1 MNLPLLVEIP
11 AALLPLVA
19 RNRESLRAA
28 VGAIQSESEGA
39 AAGLIAG
46 RTRSHN
52 SQTDHPTPPFATPQ
66 SPVGAGSTR
75 DEALPVPTQPDWS
88 PDRWLQWD
96 RVTAASDFVL
106 QQATQN
112 PVLLLDLAASG
123 DLDRAFAPGEL
134 CAQIAAAVSQAATED
149 ELARA
154 LRRQRARHQIRIIWR
169 DLTRQADLIQT
180 CRDLSDMADACI
192 DQAYQWLYLRHCQ
205 QFGTPMGRR
214 SGQPQHMVV
223 LGMGKLGAV
232 ELNLSSDID
241 LIFAY
246 PEGGETEGAKR
257 PLDNQEFFIRLGQR
271 LIKALDPIT
280 VDGFVFRVDMRLRP
294 YGSSGALVLSFNA
307 LEQYYQDQGRDWER
321 YAMIKARVVAG
332 DQQAGAQLLD
342 MLRPFVYRRYLDFSA
357 IEALRTMKQ
366 LIQQEVRRKGMAD
379 NIKLGSGGIREVEFI
394 AQAFQLI
401 HGGRDLSLQQRPL
414 LKVLATL
421 EGQGYL
427 PAAVIAELRDGYEFL
442 RYTEHA
448 IQAIAD
454 RQTQMLPDGDQ
465 DRARIAFMMG
475 FTDWASFHQRLMQ
488 WRERTAWHFGEL
500 IADPDEEAD
509 VPKEEIVGGEW
520 LPLWEDS
527 QDQDVACRQLYTAG
541 FNDPAKALKRLED
554 LRASPQLRAMQRL
567 GRERLDAFIPRLLA
581 QAVEHVDPDL
591 VLERVL
597 PLVEAVARRS
607 AYLVLLTE
615 NPDALRRLLTLCAA
629 SPWIAEQIARFP
641 LLLDELLN
649 EARLFNPPL
658 APELAAELR
667 ERLTRIPE
675 DDLEQQME
683 ALRHFKLAHN
693 LRVAASEIVGAL
705 PLMKV
710 SDYLTWLAEAILE
723 QVLALAWRQ
732 TVARH
737 GVPKRP
743 DGSDCDPG
751 FVIVGY
757 GKVGGIELGHGSD
770 LDLVFIHD
778 GDPNAETDG
787 AKPIDSAQFFT
798 RLGQR
803 IIHLLTAQTNSGQ
816 LYDVDMRLRPSGA
829 AGLLVSSVAA
839 FARYQEN
846 EAWTWEHQALVRA
859 RVLVGC
865 RQTGAAFE
873 QVRAQVLGRTRDL
886 DKLRAEVSEMRA
898 KMRDNLGTRLTTAGL
913 GANAFDA
920 GVPFDV
926 KQDAGGIVDIEFMVQ
941 YAALAWSDKHPALLQ
956 YTDNIRILEGLEQA
970 GLLPAAD
977 AGLLREAYKAY
988 RSAAH
993 RQALQKQAGVIA
1005 GDQFSAERRE
1015 VMRIWQSLGL
1025 STPPVGAA

>member
-1 MNLPLLVEIP
+1 MTLPVLAELP
-11 AALLPLVA
+11 AILLPLVS
-19 RNRESLRAA
+19 RTEQSFRTSVAA
-28 VGAIQSESEGA
+28 LEDDH
-39 AAGLIAG
+39 GL
-46 RTRSHN
+46 S
-52 SQTDHPTPPFATPQ
+52 DWTP
-66 SPVGAGSTR
+66 
-75 DEALPVPTQPDWS
+75 E
-88 PDRWLQWD
+88 RWAQLA
-96 RVTAASDFVL
+96 RVTAASEFVIEQSIRDPL
-106 QQATQN
+106 M
-112 PVLLLDLAASG
+112 LLSLVASG
-123 DLDRAFAPGEL
+123 ELDRAFAPGEL
-134 CAQIAAAVSQAATED
+134 CAQIAAAVSTAQSED
-149 ELARA
+149 ELGRA
-154 LRRQRARHQIRIIWR
+154 LRRQRARHQVRIIWR
-169 DLTRQADLIQT
+169 DLTRQADLVQT
-180 CRDLSDMADACI
+180 CRDLSDMADATI
-192 DQAYQWLYLRHCQ
+192 DQAYQWLYSRHCE
-205 QFGTPMGRR
+205 QFGTPTGRR
-214 SGQPQHMVV
+214 SGEPQQMVI

-246 PEGGETEGAKR
+246 PEGGETVGVKR
-257 PLDNQEFFIRLGQR
+257 SLDNQEFFIRLGQR
-271 LIKALDPIT
+271 LIKALDPMT

-332 DQQAGAQLLD
+332 DQVAGAQLLD

-414 LKVLATL
+414 LKVLSTL

-427 PAAVIAELRDGYEFL
+427 PPAVVSELREGYEFL

-454 RQTQMLPDGDQ
+454 RQTQMLPDSAQDQ
-465 DRARIAFMMG
+465 ARIAFMLG
-475 FTDWASFHQRLMQ
+475 FADWSAFHEQLMY
-488 WRERTAWHFGEL
+488 WRGRVAWHFAQV
-500 IADPDEEAD
+500 IADPDEEEGSENE
-509 VPKEEIVGGEW
+509 VVVGGEW
-520 LPLWEDS
+520 LPLWEEE
-527 QDQDVACRQLYTAG
+527 QDEEAACRQLQEGGFADAG
-541 FNDPAKALKRLED
+541 KALKALAG
-554 LRASPQLRAMQRL
+554 LRGSPQLRAMQRL

-581 QAVEHVDPDL
+581 QAVEHDNPDL

-615 NPDALRRLLTLCAA
+615 NPGALRRLLTLCAA
-629 SPWIAEQIARFP
+629 SPWIAEQITRFP

-649 EARLFNPPL
+649 EGRLFKPPL

-683 ALRHFKLAHN
+683 ALRHFKLAHR
-693 LRVAASEIVGAL
+693 LRVAASEIAGSL

-732 TVARH
+732 TVTKYGTPLRT
-737 GVPKRP
+737 
-743 DGSDCDPG
+743 DGTLCDPG
-751 FVIVGY
+751 FIIVGY

-778 GDPNAETDG
+778 GDPQAETDG
-787 AKPIDSAQFFT
+787 PKSIDGAQFFT

-816 LYDVDMRLRPSGA
+816 LYEVDMRLRPSGA
-829 AGLLVSSVAA
+829 SGLLVSSLGA

-859 RVLVGC
+859 RVLVGS
-865 RQTGAAFE
+865 QDVGQAFE
-873 QVRAQVLGRTRDL
+873 KVRAQVLGKSRDL
-886 DKLRAEVSEMRA
+886 AKLQQEVSEMRA
-898 KMRDNLGTRLTTAGL
+898 KMRDNLGTRSTAAGTA
-913 GANAFDA
+913 ANAFEA
-920 GVPFDV
+920 TVPFDL

-941 YAALAWSDKHPALLQ
+941 YAALAWSQSHPPLLRW
-956 YTDNIRILEGLEQA
+956 TDNIRILEELEHEGLM
-970 GLLPAAD
+970 PAED
-977 AGLLREAYKAY
+977 ASLLREAYKAY

-993 RQALQKQAGVIA
+993 RQALQKDAGVIA
-1005 GDQFSAERRE
+1005 GDQFAEERRQ
-1015 VMRIWQSLGL
+1015 VLRIWKELGL
-1025 STPPVGAA
+1025 S

>member
-1 MNLPLLVEIP
+1 MTLPVLAELP
-11 AALLPLVA
+11 AILLPLVSRSEQSFRTA
-19 RNRESLRAA
+19 VASL
-28 VGAIQSESEGA
+28 ED
-39 AAGLIAG
+39 
-46 RTRSHN
+46 
-52 SQTDHPTPPFATPQ
+52 DHGFSTWTPERWAQFA
-66 SPVGAGSTR
+66 
-75 DEALPVPTQPDWS
+75 
-88 PDRWLQWD
+88 
-96 RVTAASDFVL
+96 RVTAASEFVIEQSVRDPL
-106 QQATQN
+106 M
-112 PVLLLDLAASG
+112 LLSLVQSG
-123 DLDRAFAPGEL
+123 ELERSYAPGEL
-134 CAQIAAAVSQAATED
+134 CAQIATAVNAAQTED
-149 ELARA
+149 ELGRV
-154 LRRQRARHQIRIIWR
+154 LRRQRARHQVRIIWR
-169 DLTRQADLIQT
+169 DLTRQASLVQT
-180 CRDLSDMADACI
+180 CRDLSDMADASI
-192 DQAYQWLYLRHCQ
+192 DQAYQWLYSRHCQ
-205 QFGTPMGRR
+205 QFGTPTGRR
-214 SGQPQHMVV
+214 SGEPQQMVI

-246 PEGGETEGAKR
+246 PEGGETVGVKR
-257 PLDNQEFFIRLGQR
+257 ALDNQEFFIRLGQR
-271 LIKALDPIT
+271 LIKALDPMT

-332 DQQAGAQLLD
+332 DQVAGEQLLD

-414 LKVLATL
+414 LKVLSTL

-427 PAAVIAELRDGYEFL
+427 PPAVISELREGYEFL

-454 RQTQMLPDGDQ
+454 RQTQMLPDGAQDQ
-465 DRARIAFMMG
+465 ARIAFMLG
-475 FTDWASFHQRLMQ
+475 FADWASFHEKLMF
-488 WRERTAWHFGEL
+488 WRGRVAWHFAQV
-500 IADPDEEAD
+500 IADPDEEEGAESE
-509 VPKEEIVGGEW
+509 VVVGGEW
-520 LPLWEDS
+520 LPLWEEA
-527 QDQDVACRQLYTAG
+527 QDEEAACRQLQEGG
-541 FNDPAKALKRLED
+541 FGDASKALKALAS
-554 LRASPQLRAMQRL
+554 LRGSPQLRAMQRL

-581 QAVEHVDPDL
+581 QAVEHDNPDL

-615 NPDALRRLLTLCAA
+615 NPGALRRLLTLCAA
-629 SPWIAEQIARFP
+629 SPWIAEQITRFP

-649 EARLFNPPL
+649 EGRLFKPPL

-683 ALRHFKLAHN
+683 ALRHFKLAHR
-693 LRVAASEIVGAL
+693 LRVAASEIAGSL

-732 TVARH
+732 TIAKYGTPLRT
-737 GVPKRP
+737 
-743 DGSDCDPG
+743 DGTLCDPG
-751 FVIVGY
+751 FIIVGY
-757 GKVGGIELGHGSD
+757 GKVGGLELGHGSD

-778 GDPNAETDG
+778 GDPQAETDG
-787 AKPIDSAQFFT
+787 PKPIDGAQFFT

-816 LYDVDMRLRPSGA
+816 LYEVDMRLRPSGA
-829 AGLLVSSVAA
+829 SGLLVSSLGA

-859 RVLVGC
+859 RVLVGS
-865 RQTGAAFE
+865 QDVGQAFE
-873 QVRAQVLGRTRDL
+873 KVRAQVLGKARDL
-886 DKLRAEVSEMRA
+886 AKLQQEVSEMRA
-898 KMRDNLGTRLTTAGL
+898 KMRDNLGSKSTAAGTA
-913 GANAFDA
+913 ANAFEA
-920 GVPFDV
+920 TAPFDL

-941 YAALAWSDKHPALLQ
+941 YAALAWSQSHPPLLRW
-956 YTDNIRILEGLEQA
+956 TDNIRILEELEHEGLM
-970 GLLPAAD
+970 PAEEAS
-977 AGLLREAYKAY
+977 LLREAYKAY

-993 RQALQKQAGVIA
+993 RLALQKDAGVIP
-1005 GDQFSAERRE
+1005 GDQFADERRQ
-1015 VMRIWQSLGL
+1015 VVRIWRELGL
-1025 STPPVGAA
+1025 S

>member
-1 MNLPLLVEIP
+1 MSLPALADLP
-11 AALLPLVA
+11 AILLPFVTRA
-19 RNRESLRAA
+19 EQSLRTA
-28 VGAIQSESEGA
+28 VGALDDDH
-39 AAGLIAG
+39 GLS
-46 RTRSHN
+46 TW
-52 SQTDHPTPPFATPQ
+52 TPERCAQFA
-66 SPVGAGSTR
+66 
-75 DEALPVPTQPDWS
+75 
-88 PDRWLQWD
+88 
-96 RVTAASDFVL
+96 RVTAASDFVTEQSVRDPL
-106 QQATQN
+106 M
-112 PVLLLDLAASG
+112 LLELVQSG
-123 DLDRAFAPGEL
+123 ELDRGFAPGEL
-134 CAQIAAAVSQAATED
+134 CAQIAAAVNAAETD
-149 ELARA
+149 EQLGRA
-154 LRRQRARHQIRIIWR
+154 LRRQRARHQVRIVWR
-169 DLTRQADLIQT
+169 DLTRQADLVQT
-180 CRDLSDMADACI
+180 CRDLSDMADASI
-192 DQAYQWLYLRHCQ
+192 DQAYQWLYARHCQ
-205 QFGTPMGRR
+205 QFGVPTGRR
-214 SGQPQHMVV
+214 SGEPQQMVI

-246 PEGGETEGAKR
+246 PEGGETVGVKR
-257 PLDNQEFFIRLGQR
+257 SLDNQEFFIRLGQR
-271 LIKALDPIT
+271 LIKALDPMT

-321 YAMIKARVVAG
+321 YAMIKSRVVAG
-332 DQQAGAQLLD
+332 DQVAGAQLQE

-414 LKVLATL
+414 LKVLSTL

-427 PAAVIAELRDGYEFL
+427 PPAVVSELREGYEFL

-454 RQTQMLPDGDQ
+454 RQTQMLPDSAQDQ
-465 DRARIAFMMG
+465 ARIAFMLG
-475 FTDWASFHQRLMQ
+475 FADWPAFHERLMY
-488 WRERTAWHFGEL
+488 WRGRVAWHFAQV
-500 IADPDEEAD
+500 IADPDEEQGAENE
-509 VPKEEIVGGEW
+509 VVVGGEW
-520 LPLWEDS
+520 LPLWEEA
-527 QDQDVACRQLYTAG
+527 QDEEAACRQLQEGG
-541 FNDPAKALKRLED
+541 FADAPKALKALAS
-554 LRASPQLRAMQRL
+554 LRGSPQLRAMQRL

-581 QAVEHVDPDL
+581 QAVEHANPDL

-615 NPDALRRLLTLCAA
+615 NPGALRRLLTLCAA
-629 SPWIAEQIARFP
+629 SPWIAEQITRFP

-649 EARLFNPPL
+649 EGRLFKPPL

-683 ALRHFKLAHN
+683 ALRHFKLAHR
-693 LRVAASEIVGAL
+693 LRVAASEIAGSL

-732 TVARH
+732 TVAKYGTPLRT
-737 GVPKRP
+737 
-743 DGSDCDPG
+743 DGSLCDPG
-751 FVIVGY
+751 FIIVGY
-757 GKVGGIELGHGSD
+757 GKVGGLELGHGSD

-778 GDPNAETDG
+778 GDPQAETDG
-787 AKPIDSAQFFT
+787 PKSIDGAQFFT

-816 LYDVDMRLRPSGA
+816 LYEVDMRLRPSGA
-829 AGLLVSSVAA
+829 SGLLVSSLGA

-859 RVLVGC
+859 RVLVGSEDVG
-865 RQTGAAFE
+865 RAFE
-873 QVRAQVLGRTRDL
+873 QVRAAILGKARDL
-886 DKLRAEVSEMRA
+886 PTLRQEVSEMRA
-898 KMRDNLGTRLTTAGL
+898 KMRDNLGSKSTAAGT

-920 GVPFDV
+920 TAPFDL

-941 YAALAWSDKHPALLQ
+941 YAALAWSQTHPPLLRW
-956 YTDNIRILEGLEQA
+956 TDNIRILEELEKA
-970 GLLPAAD
+970 GLMPVED
-977 AGLLREAYKAY
+977 ASLLREAYKAY

-993 RQALQKQAGVIA
+993 RQALQKDAGVIP
-1005 GDQFSAERRE
+1005 GDQFADERRQ
-1015 VMRIWQSLGL
+1015 VMRIWRELGL
-1025 STPPVGAA
+1025 

>member
-1 MNLPLLVEIP
+1 MSLPLLAELP
-11 AALLPLVA
+11 AVLLPLVA
-19 RNRESLRAA
+19 RAR
-28 VGAIQSESEGA
+28 QSW
-39 AAGLIAG
+39 
-46 RTRSHN
+46 RTALDSV
-52 SQTDHPTPPFATPQ
+52 TDDARQLFQAWP
-66 SPVGAGSTR
+66 
-75 DEALPVPTQPDWS
+75 EARL
-88 PDRWLQWD
+88 LAFD
-96 RVTAASDFVL
+96 RVCAASDFVADQVSRDPL
-106 QQATQN
+106 M
-112 PVLLLDLAASG
+112 LLDLAETGELERS
-123 DLDRAFAPGEL
+123 FAPGEL
-134 CAQIAAAVSQAATED
+134 LGQIADAVIQAASDD
-149 ELARA
+149 ELGRN
-154 LRRQRARHQIRIIWR
+154 LRRQRTRQQVRIIWR
-169 DLTRQADLIQT
+169 DLTRQADLVET
-180 CRDLSDMADACI
+180 CRDLSDMADGCI
-192 DQAYQWLYLRHCQ
+192 DLAYKWLYERHCQ
-205 QFGTPMGRR
+205 QFGTPTGRR
-214 SGQPQHMVV
+214 TGETQQMVI

-246 PEGGETEGAKR
+246 PEGGETQGVKR

-271 LIKALDPIT
+271 LIKALDPVT

-321 YAMIKARVVAG
+321 YAMIKARVVGG
-332 DQQAGAQLLD
+332 DKEKGSELLD

-379 NIKLGSGGIREVEFI
+379 NIKLGAGGIREVEFI

-414 LKVLATL
+414 LKVLKTL
-421 EGQGYL
+421 EDQGYL
-427 PAAVIAELRDGYEFL
+427 PAAVIDDLREGYQFL

-454 RQTQMLPDGDQ
+454 RQTQMLPNDPQDQ
-465 DRARIAFMMG
+465 ARIAFMMG
-475 FTDWASFHQRLMQ
+475 FADWASFHEQLMD
-488 WRERTAWHFGEL
+488 WRELVKWHFQQV
-500 IADPDEEAD
+500 IADPDEDEGQQENG
-509 VPKEEIVGGEW
+509 EEIVGGEW
-520 LPLWEDS
+520 LPLWEES
-527 QDQDVACRQLYTAG
+527 QNEENACLQLQEGG
-541 FNDPAKALKRLED
+541 FADAPKALKHLSD
-554 LRASPQLRAMQRL
+554 LRNSSQLRSMQRL

-581 QAVEHVDPDL
+581 QAVEHADPDL

-615 NPDALRRLLTLCAA
+615 NPGALRRLLTLCAA

-649 EARLFNPPL
+649 EGRLFSPPQAL
-658 APELAAELR
+658 ELAAELR

-683 ALRHFKLAHN
+683 ALRHFKLAHR
-693 LRVAASEIVGAL
+693 LRVAASEITGSL

-723 QVLALAWRQ
+723 QVLALAWRH

-737 GVPKRP
+737 GAPRRP
-743 DGSDCDPG
+743 DGTLCDPG

-778 GDPNAETDG
+778 GDPQAETDG
-787 AKPIDSAQFFT
+787 AKPIDGAQFFT

-803 IIHLLTAQTNSGQ
+803 IIHLITTQTNSGQ
-816 LYDVDMRLRPSGA
+816 LYEVDMRLRPSGA
-829 AGLLVSSVAA
+829 SGLLVSSLGA
-839 FARYQEN
+839 FSRYQEN

-859 RVLVGC
+859 RVLVGSTDVG
-865 RQTGAAFE
+865 RQFE
-873 QVRAQVLGRTRDL
+873 AVRASVLGRKRDL
-886 DKLRAEVSEMRA
+886 NTLRQEVSEMRA
-898 KMRDNLGTRLTTAGL
+898 KMRDNLGTRATAAGK
-913 GANAFDA
+913 GANAFEPTA
-920 GVPFDV
+920 RFDL

-941 YAALAWSDKHPALLQ
+941 YAALAWSREHPALLR
-956 YTDNIRILEGLEQA
+956 YTDNIRILEGLETA
-970 GLLPAAD
+970 GLMAAAD

-993 RQALQKQAGVIA
+993 RQALQKDPGVVA
-1005 GDQFSAERRE
+1005 GDQFATERRE
-1015 VMRIWQSLGL
+1015 VMRIWEQLGL
-1025 STPPVGAA
+1025 S

>member
-1 MNLPLLVEIP
+1 MSLPSLAAIP
-11 AALLPLVA
+11 SLLLPLVS
-19 RNRESLRAA
+19 RSEQSWRAA
-28 VGAIQSESEGA
+28 VAQL
-39 AAGLIAG
+39 AGEHGL
-46 RTRSHN
+46 
-52 SQTDHPTPPFATPQ
+52 D
-66 SPVGAGSTR
+66 
-75 DEALPVPTQPDWS
+75 DWS
-88 PDRWLQWD
+88 PERWAAFE
-96 RVTAASDFVL
+96 RVSAASDFFIEQSL
-106 QQATQN
+106 RD
-112 PVLLLDLAASG
+112 PVMLLDLVRSG
-123 DLDRAFAPGEL
+123 ELDRSFKPGEL
-134 CAQIAAAVSQAATED
+134 CGQIAEAVETAATDD
-149 ELARA
+149 ELGRV
-154 LRRQRARHQIRIIWR
+154 LRRQRTRQQIRIIWR
-169 DLTRQADLIQT
+169 DLNRQADLVET
-180 CRDLSDMADACI
+180 CRDLSDMADASI
-192 DQAYQWLYLRHCQ
+192 DQAYRWLYQRHCQ
-205 QFGTPMGRR
+205 QFGTPTGHR
-214 SGQPQHMVV
+214 SGEPQPMVI

-246 PEGGETEGAKR
+246 PEGGETVGAKR
-257 PLDNQEFFIRLGQR
+257 ALDNQEFFIRLGQR
-271 LIKALDPIT
+271 LIKALDPMT

-332 DQQAGAQLLD
+332 DQAMGAQLLSL
-342 MLRPFVYRRYLDFSA
+342 LRPFVYRRYLDFSA

-379 NIKLGSGGIREVEFI
+379 NIKLGAGGIREVEFI

-414 LKVLATL
+414 LTVLGIL

-427 PAAVIAELRDGYEFL
+427 PAQVVSELREGYEFL

-454 RQTQMLPDGDQ
+454 RQTQMLPDTEQDQ
-465 DRARIAFMMG
+465 ARIAFMMG
-475 FTDWASFHQRLMQ
+475 FDNWAAFHEQLMM
-488 WRERTAWHFGEL
+488 WRGRIDWHFRQV
-500 IADPDEEAD
+500 IADPDEEED
-509 VPKEEIVGGEW
+509 IDEGELIVGGEW
-520 LPLWEDS
+520 LPLWEEV
-527 QDQDVACRQLYTAG
+527 QDDAAACAQLQEAG
-541 FNDPAKALKRLED
+541 FVDAPNALKQLAS
-554 LRASPQLRAMQRL
+554 LRSSPQLRAMQRL

-581 QAVEHVDPDL
+581 QAVEHANPDL

-629 SPWIAEQIARFP
+629 SPWIAEQITRFP

-649 EARLFNPPL
+649 ESRLFKPPL

-683 ALRHFKLAHN
+683 ALRNFKLAHR
-693 LRVAASEIVGAL
+693 LRVAASEIAGSL

-710 SDYLTWLAEAILE
+710 SDYLTWLAEAILQ

-732 TVARH
+732 TVAKYGTPQRA
-737 GVPKRP
+737 
-743 DGSDCDPG
+743 DGSLCDPG
-751 FVIVGY
+751 FIIVGY

-778 GDPNAETDG
+778 GDPNADTDG
-787 AKPIDSAQFFT
+787 PKPIDSAQFFT

-816 LYDVDMRLRPSGA
+816 LYEVDMRLRPSGA
-829 AGLLVSSVAA
+829 SGLLVSSLGA
-839 FARYQEN
+839 FERYQQS

-865 RQTGAAFE
+865 KQVGAAFE
-873 QVRAQVLGRTRDL
+873 QVRASILCRERDL
-886 DKLRAEVSEMRA
+886 PTLRQEVSEMRA
-898 KMRDNLGTRLTTAGL
+898 KMRGNLGTRITAAGT
-913 GANAFDA
+913 AENAFQA
-920 GVPFDV
+920 TVPFDL

-941 YAALAWSDKHPALLQ
+941 YAALAWSREHPAVLR
-956 YTDNIRILEGLEQA
+956 YTHNIRILEGLEQD
-970 GLLPAAD
+970 GLIPAAD
-977 AGLLREAYKAY
+977 AALLREAYKAF
-988 RSAAH
+988 RAVAH
-993 RQALQKQAGVIA
+993 RQALQKEAGVVT
-1005 GDQFSAERRE
+1005 GDQFVVERQHVR
-1015 VMRIWQSLGL
+1015 RIWSELGL
-1025 STPPVGAA
+1025 S

>member
-1 MNLPLLVEIP
+1 MSLPSLAPIPGLLQ
-11 AALLPLVA
+11 PLA
-19 RNRESLRAA
+19 SRAEQSWRTA
-28 VGAIQSESEGA
+28 V
-39 AAGLIAG
+39 AGLEG
-46 RTRSHN
+46 E
-52 SQTDHPTPPFATPQ
+52 QGLD
-66 SPVGAGSTR
+66 
-75 DEALPVPTQPDWS
+75 DWS
-88 PDRWLQWD
+88 AQRWLAFN
-96 RVTAASDFVL
+96 RVSAASDFFIEQSL
-106 QQATQN
+106 RD
-112 PVLLLDLAASG
+112 PLMLLELAGSG
-123 DLDRAFAPGEL
+123 ELDRSFAPGEL
-134 CAQIAAAVSQAATED
+134 CAQISVAAQAAPTDD
-149 ELARA
+149 ELGRA
-154 LRRQRARHQIRIIWR
+154 LRRQRTRQQIRIIWR
-169 DLTRQADLIQT
+169 DINRQADLIET
-180 CRDLSDMADACI
+180 CRDLSDMADASI
-192 DQAYQWLYLRHCQ
+192 DQAYRWLYQRHCQ
-205 QFGTPMGRR
+205 QFGTPTGHR
-214 SGQPQHMVV
+214 SGEPQQMVI

-246 PEGGETEGAKR
+246 PEGGETVGAKR

-271 LIKALDPIT
+271 LIKALDPMT

-294 YGSSGALVLSFNA
+294 YGSSGSLVLSFNA

-332 DQQAGAQLLD
+332 DQAMGAQLLSL
-342 MLRPFVYRRYLDFSA
+342 LRPFVYRRYLDFSA

-379 NIKLGSGGIREVEFI
+379 NIKLGAGGIREVEFI

-414 LKVLATL
+414 LKVLTTL

-427 PAAVIAELRDGYEFL
+427 PGEVVNELREGYEFL

-454 RQTQMLPDGDQ
+454 RQTQMLPDTEQDQ
-465 DRARIAFMMG
+465 ARIAFIMG
-475 FTDWASFHQRLMQ
+475 FDTWAAFHEQLMV
-488 WRERTAWHFGEL
+488 WRGRIDWHFRQV
-500 IADPDEEAD
+500 IADPDEEEVID
-509 VPKEEIVGGEW
+509 EGELIVGGEW
-520 LPLWEDS
+520 LPLWEEV
-527 QDQDVACRQLYTAG
+527 QDDAAACVQLEEAG
-541 FNDPAKALKRLED
+541 FVDAPKALKQLAA
-554 LRASPQLRAMQRL
+554 LRSSPQLRAMQRL

-581 QAVEHVDPDL
+581 QAVEHANPDL

-629 SPWIAEQIARFP
+629 SPWIAEQITRFP

-649 EARLFNPPL
+649 ERRLFKPPL

-683 ALRHFKLAHN
+683 ALRNFKLAHR
-693 LRVAASEIVGAL
+693 LRVAASEIAGSL

-732 TVARH
+732 TVAKYGTPQRT
-737 GVPKRP
+737 
-743 DGSDCDPG
+743 DGSLCDPG
-751 FVIVGY
+751 FIIVGY

-787 AKPIDSAQFFT
+787 AKPIDGAQFFT

-829 AGLLVSSVAA
+829 SGLLVSSLGA
-839 FARYQEN
+839 FERYQES

-865 RQTGAAFE
+865 KQVGSAFE
-873 QVRAQVLGRTRDL
+873 KVRASVLGRERDL
-886 DKLRAEVSEMRA
+886 PVLRQEVSEMRA
-898 KMRDNLGTRLTTAGL
+898 KMRGNLGTRITAAGT
-913 GANAFDA
+913 AENAFEA
-920 GVPFDV
+920 TVPFDL

-941 YAALAWSDKHPALLQ
+941 YAALAWSREHPALLR
-956 YTDNIRILEGLEQA
+956 YTDNIRILEGLEQV
-970 GLLPAAD
+970 GLMPATD
-977 AGLLREAYKAY
+977 ANLLREAYKAF
-988 RSAAH
+988 RTVAH
-993 RQALQKQAGVIA
+993 RQALQKEAGVVT
-1005 GDQFSAERRE
+1005 GDQLVVERQHVR
-1015 VMRIWQSLGL
+1015 RIWSELGL
-1025 STPPVGAA
+1025 S

>member
-1 MNLPLLVEIP
+1 MTLPVLAELP
-11 AALLPLVA
+11 AILLPLVS
-19 RNRESLRAA
+19 RSEQSFRTSVAA
-28 VGAIQSESEGA
+28 LEDDH
-39 AAGLIAG
+39 GL
-46 RTRSHN
+46 S
-52 SQTDHPTPPFATPQ
+52 DWTP
-66 SPVGAGSTR
+66 
-75 DEALPVPTQPDWS
+75 E
-88 PDRWLQWD
+88 RWAQLA
-96 RVTAASDFVL
+96 RVTAASEFVIEQSIRDPL
-106 QQATQN
+106 M
-112 PVLLLDLAASG
+112 LLSLVASG
-123 DLDRAFAPGEL
+123 ELDRAFAPGEL
-134 CAQIAAAVSQAATED
+134 CAQIAAAVSTAQSED
-149 ELARA
+149 ELGRA
-154 LRRQRARHQIRIIWR
+154 LRRQRARHQVRIIWR
-169 DLTRQADLIQT
+169 DLTRQADLVQT
-180 CRDLSDMADACI
+180 CRDLSDMADATI
-192 DQAYQWLYLRHCQ
+192 DQAYQWLYSRHCE
-205 QFGTPMGRR
+205 QFGTPTGRR
-214 SGQPQHMVV
+214 SGEPQQMVI

-246 PEGGETEGAKR
+246 PEGGETVGVKR
-257 PLDNQEFFIRLGQR
+257 SLDNQEFFIRLGQR
-271 LIKALDPIT
+271 LIKALDPMT

-332 DQQAGAQLLD
+332 DQVAGAQLLD

-414 LKVLATL
+414 LKVLSTL

-427 PAAVIAELRDGYEFL
+427 PPAVVSELREGYEFL

-454 RQTQMLPDGDQ
+454 RQTQMLPDSAQDQ
-465 DRARIAFMMG
+465 ARIAFMLG
-475 FTDWASFHQRLMQ
+475 FADWSAFHEQLMY
-488 WRERTAWHFGEL
+488 WRGRVAWHFAQV
-500 IADPDEEAD
+500 IADPDEEEGSENE
-509 VPKEEIVGGEW
+509 VVVGGEW
-520 LPLWEDS
+520 LPLWEEE
-527 QDQDVACRQLYTAG
+527 QDEEAACRQLQEGGFVDAG
-541 FNDPAKALKRLED
+541 KALKALAG
-554 LRASPQLRAMQRL
+554 LRGSPQLRAMQRL

-581 QAVEHVDPDL
+581 QAVEHDNPDL

-615 NPDALRRLLTLCAA
+615 NPGALRRLLTLCAA
-629 SPWIAEQIARFP
+629 SPWIAEQITRFP

-649 EARLFNPPL
+649 EGRLFKPPL

-683 ALRHFKLAHN
+683 ALRHFKLAHR
-693 LRVAASEIVGAL
+693 LRVAASEIAGSL

-732 TVARH
+732 TVAKYGTPLRT
-737 GVPKRP
+737 
-743 DGSDCDPG
+743 DGALCDPG
-751 FVIVGY
+751 FIIVGY

-778 GDPNAETDG
+778 GDPQAETDG
-787 AKPIDSAQFFT
+787 PKSIDGAQFFT

-816 LYDVDMRLRPSGA
+816 LYEVDMRLRPSGA
-829 AGLLVSSVAA
+829 SGLLVSSLGA

-859 RVLVGC
+859 RVLVGS
-865 RQTGAAFE
+865 QDVGQAFE
-873 QVRAQVLGRTRDL
+873 KVRAQVLGKSRDL
-886 DKLRAEVSEMRA
+886 AKLQQEVSEMRA
-898 KMRDNLGTRLTTAGL
+898 KMRDNLGTRSTAAGTA
-913 GANAFDA
+913 ANAFEA
-920 GVPFDV
+920 TVPFDL

-941 YAALAWSDKHPALLQ
+941 YAALAWSQSHPPLLRW
-956 YTDNIRILEGLEQA
+956 TDNIRILEELEHEGLM
-970 GLLPAAD
+970 PAED
-977 AGLLREAYKAY
+977 ASLLREAYKAY

-993 RQALQKQAGVIA
+993 RQALQKDAGVIA
-1005 GDQFSAERRE
+1005 GDQFAEERRQ
-1015 VMRIWQSLGL
+1015 VLRIWKELGL
-1025 STPPVGAA
+1025 S

>member
-1 MNLPLLVEIP
+1 MTLPSLAELP
-11 AALLPLVA
+11 AILQPLVTRA
-19 RNRESLRAA
+19 EQSFRAA
-28 VGAIQSESEGA
+28 VA
-39 AAGLIAG
+39 ALEDDHGLA
-46 RTRSHN
+46 TW
-52 SQTDHPTPPFATPQ
+52 TPERWAQFA
-66 SPVGAGSTR
+66 
-75 DEALPVPTQPDWS
+75 
-88 PDRWLQWD
+88 
-96 RVTAASDFVL
+96 RVSAASDFVIEQSVRDPL
-106 QQATQN
+106 M
-112 PVLLLDLAASG
+112 LLGLAQSG
-123 DLDRAFAPGEL
+123 ELDRGFAPGEL
-134 CAQIAAAVSQAATED
+134 CAQIAAAVTAAESED
-149 ELARA
+149 ELGRA
-154 LRRQRARHQIRIIWR
+154 LRRQRTRHQVRIIWR
-169 DLTRQADLIQT
+169 DLTRQADLVQT
-180 CRDLSDMADACI
+180 CRDLSDMADASI
-192 DQAYQWLYLRHCQ
+192 DQAYQWLYARHCQ
-205 QFGTPMGRR
+205 QFGVPTGRR
-214 SGQPQHMVV
+214 SGEPQQMVI

-246 PEGGETEGAKR
+246 PEGGETVGVKR
-257 PLDNQEFFIRLGQR
+257 SLDNQEFFIRLGQR
-271 LIKALDPIT
+271 LIKALDPMT

-294 YGSSGALVLSFNA
+294 YGSAGALVLSFNA

-321 YAMIKARVVAG
+321 YAMIKSRVVAG
-332 DQQAGAQLLD
+332 DQVAGAQLQE

-414 LKVLATL
+414 LKVLSTL

-427 PAAVIAELRDGYEFL
+427 PAPVISELRDGYEFL

-454 RQTQMLPDGDQ
+454 RQTQMLPDGAQDQ
-465 DRARIAFMMG
+465 ARIAFMLG
-475 FTDWASFHQRLMQ
+475 FADWDAFHERLMY
-488 WRERTAWHFGEL
+488 WRGRVAWHFAQV
-500 IADPDEEAD
+500 IADPDEEEGTEAE
-509 VPKEEIVGGEW
+509 VVVGGEW
-520 LPLWEDS
+520 LPLWEES
-527 QDQDVACRQLYTAG
+527 QNEEAACRQLEEGG
-541 FNDPAKALKRLED
+541 FVDASKALKALAG
-554 LRASPQLRAMQRL
+554 LRSSPQLRAMQRL

-581 QAVEHVDPDL
+581 QAVEHANPDL

-615 NPDALRRLLTLCAA
+615 NPGALRRLLTLCAA
-629 SPWIAEQIARFP
+629 SPWIAEQITRFP

-649 EARLFNPPL
+649 EGRLFKPPL

-683 ALRHFKLAHN
+683 ALRHFKLAHR
-693 LRVAASEIVGAL
+693 LRVAASEISGSL

-732 TVARH
+732 TVAKYGTPLRT
-737 GVPKRP
+737 
-743 DGSDCDPG
+743 DGTLCDPG

-757 GKVGGIELGHGSD
+757 GKVGGLELGHGSD
-770 LDLVFIHD
+770 LDLVFVHD
-778 GDPNAETDG
+778 GDPQAETDG
-787 AKPIDSAQFFT
+787 AKPIDGAQFFT

-816 LYDVDMRLRPSGA
+816 LYEVDMRLRPSGA
-829 AGLLVSSVAA
+829 SGLLVSSLGA

-859 RVLVGC
+859 RVLVGS
-865 RQTGAAFE
+865 QDVGQAFE
-873 QVRAQVLGRTRDL
+873 KVRAAILGKARDL
-886 DKLRAEVSEMRA
+886 PTLRQEVSEMRA
-898 KMRDNLGTRLTTAGL
+898 KMRDNLGSKSTAAGT
-913 GANAFDA
+913 GANAFEA
-920 GVPFDV
+920 TAPFDL

-941 YAALAWSDKHPALLQ
+941 YAALAWSEQHPSLLRW
-956 YTDNIRILEGLEQA
+956 TDNIRILEELEKA
-970 GLLPAAD
+970 GLMPVED
-977 AGLLREAYKAY
+977 ANLLREAYKAY

-993 RQALQKQAGVIA
+993 RQALQKDPGVIP
-1005 GDQFSAERRE
+1005 GDQFVDERRQ
-1015 VMRIWQSLGL
+1015 VLRIWKEMGL
-1025 STPPVGAA
+1025 S

>member
-1 MNLPLLVEIP
+1 MSLPPLADLP
-11 AALLPLVA
+11 AILLPFVT
-19 RNRESLRAA
+19 RAEQSFRTA
-28 VGAIQSESEGA
+28 VSALDDDH
-39 AAGLIAG
+39 GLSAW
-46 RTRSHN
+46 
-52 SQTDHPTPPFATPQ
+52 PPERWAQFA
-66 SPVGAGSTR
+66 
-75 DEALPVPTQPDWS
+75 
-88 PDRWLQWD
+88 
-96 RVTAASDFVL
+96 RVTAASDFVTE
-106 QQATQN
+106 QSVRD
-112 PVLLLDLAASG
+112 PLLLLALVQSG
-123 DLDRAFAPGEL
+123 ELDRSFAPGEMR
-134 CAQIAAAVSQAATED
+134 AQIGAAVDAAETD
-149 ELARA
+149 DQLARA
-154 LRRQRARHQIRIIWR
+154 LRRQRARHQVRIIWR
-169 DLTRQADLIQT
+169 DLTRQADLVQT
-180 CRDLSDMADACI
+180 CRDLSDMADASI
-192 DQAYQWLYLRHCQ
+192 DLAYQWLYARHCQ
-205 QFGTPMGRR
+205 QFGVPTGRR
-214 SGQPQHMVV
+214 SGEPQQMVV

-246 PEGGETEGAKR
+246 PEGGETVGVKR

-271 LIKALDPIT
+271 LIKALDPMT

-321 YAMIKARVVAG
+321 YAMIKSRVVAG
-332 DQQAGAQLLD
+332 DQVAGAQLQE

-414 LKVLATL
+414 LKVLSTL

-427 PAAVIAELRDGYEFL
+427 PPAVINELREGYEFL

-454 RQTQMLPDGDQ
+454 RQTQMLPDGAQDQ
-465 DRARIAFMMG
+465 ARIAFMLG
-475 FTDWASFHQRLMQ
+475 FADWSAFHEQLMY
-488 WRERTAWHFGEL
+488 WRGRVAWHFGQV
-500 IADPDEEAD
+500 IADPDEEQGAESE
-509 VPKEEIVGGEW
+509 VVVGGEW
-520 LPLWEDS
+520 LPLWEEA
-527 QDQDVACRQLYTAG
+527 QDEEAACRQLQEGG
-541 FNDPAKALKRLED
+541 FADASKALKALAS
-554 LRASPQLRAMQRL
+554 LRGSPQLRAMQRL

-581 QAVEHVDPDL
+581 QAVEHANPDL

-615 NPDALRRLLTLCAA
+615 NPGALRRLLTLCAA
-629 SPWIAEQIARFP
+629 SPWIAEQITRFP

-649 EARLFNPPL
+649 EGRLFKPPL

-683 ALRHFKLAHN
+683 ALRHFKLAHR
-693 LRVAASEIVGAL
+693 LRVAASEIAGSL

-732 TVARH
+732 TVAKYGTPLRT
-737 GVPKRP
+737 
-743 DGSDCDPG
+743 DGTLCDPG
-751 FVIVGY
+751 FIIVGY
-757 GKVGGIELGHGSD
+757 GKVGGLELGHGSD

-778 GDPNAETDG
+778 GDPQAETDG
-787 AKPIDSAQFFT
+787 PKSIDGAQFFT

-816 LYDVDMRLRPSGA
+816 LYEVDMRLRPSGA
-829 AGLLVSSVAA
+829 SGLLVSSLGA

-859 RVLVGC
+859 RVLVGSEDVG
-865 RQTGAAFE
+865 RAFE
-873 QVRAQVLGRTRDL
+873 QVRASILGKARDL
-886 DKLRAEVSEMRA
+886 PTLRQEVSEMRA
-898 KMRDNLGTRLTTAGL
+898 KMRDNLGSKSTAAGT
-913 GANAFDA
+913 GANAFEVSA
-920 GVPFDV
+920 PFDL

-941 YAALAWSDKHPALLQ
+941 YAALAWSETHPPLLRW
-956 YTDNIRILEGLEQA
+956 TDNIRILEELEKA
-970 GLLPAAD
+970 GLMPVED
-977 AGLLREAYKAY
+977 ASLLREAYKAY

-993 RQALQKQAGVIA
+993 RQALQKDAGVIP
-1005 GDQFSAERRE
+1005 GDQFADERRQ
-1015 VMRIWQSLGL
+1015 VMRIWRELGL
-1025 STPPVGAA
+1025 S

>member
-1 MNLPLLVEIP
+1 MSLPSLAAIP
-11 AALLPLVA
+11 SLLLPLVS
-19 RNRESLRAA
+19 RSEQSWRAA
-28 VGAIQSESEGA
+28 VAQL
-39 AAGLIAG
+39 AGEHGL
-46 RTRSHN
+46 
-52 SQTDHPTPPFATPQ
+52 D
-66 SPVGAGSTR
+66 
-75 DEALPVPTQPDWS
+75 DWS
-88 PDRWLQWD
+88 PERWAAFE
-96 RVTAASDFVL
+96 RVSAASDFFIEQSL
-106 QQATQN
+106 RD
-112 PVLLLDLAASG
+112 PVMLLDLVRSG
-123 DLDRAFAPGEL
+123 EVDRSFKPGEL
-134 CAQIAAAVSQAATED
+134 CGQIAEAVETAATDD
-149 ELARA
+149 ELGRV
-154 LRRQRARHQIRIIWR
+154 LRRQRTRQQIRIIWR
-169 DLTRQADLIQT
+169 DLNRQADLVET
-180 CRDLSDMADACI
+180 CRDLSDMADASI
-192 DQAYQWLYLRHCQ
+192 DQAYRWLYQRHCQ
-205 QFGTPMGRR
+205 QFGTPTGHR
-214 SGQPQHMVV
+214 SGEPQPMVI

-246 PEGGETEGAKR
+246 PEGGETVGAKR
-257 PLDNQEFFIRLGQR
+257 ALDNQEFFIRLGQR
-271 LIKALDPIT
+271 LIKALDPMT

-332 DQQAGAQLLD
+332 DQAMGAQLLSL
-342 MLRPFVYRRYLDFSA
+342 LRPFVYRRYLDFSA

-379 NIKLGSGGIREVEFI
+379 NIKLGAGGIREVEFI

-414 LKVLATL
+414 LTVLGIL

-427 PAAVIAELRDGYEFL
+427 PAQVVSELREGYEFL

-454 RQTQMLPDGDQ
+454 RQTQMLPDTEQDQ
-465 DRARIAFMMG
+465 ARIAFMMG
-475 FTDWASFHQRLMQ
+475 FDSWAAFHEQLMM
-488 WRERTAWHFGEL
+488 WRGRIDWHFRQV
-500 IADPDEEAD
+500 IADPDEEED
-509 VPKEEIVGGEW
+509 IDEGELIVGGEW
-520 LPLWEDS
+520 LPLWEEV
-527 QDQDVACRQLYTAG
+527 QDDAAACAQLQEAG
-541 FNDPAKALKRLED
+541 FVDAPNALKQLAS
-554 LRASPQLRAMQRL
+554 LRSSPQLRAMQRL

-581 QAVEHVDPDL
+581 QAVEHANPDL

-629 SPWIAEQIARFP
+629 SPWIAEQITRFP

-649 EARLFNPPL
+649 ESRLFKPPL

-683 ALRHFKLAHN
+683 ALRNFKLAHR
-693 LRVAASEIVGAL
+693 LRVAASEIAGSL

-710 SDYLTWLAEAILE
+710 SDYLTWLAEAILQ

-732 TVARH
+732 TVAKYGTPQRA
-737 GVPKRP
+737 
-743 DGSDCDPG
+743 DGSLCDPG
-751 FVIVGY
+751 FIIVGY

-778 GDPNAETDG
+778 GDPNADTDG
-787 AKPIDSAQFFT
+787 PKPIDSAQFFT

-816 LYDVDMRLRPSGA
+816 LYEVDMRLRPSGA
-829 AGLLVSSVAA
+829 SGLLVSSLGA
-839 FARYQEN
+839 FERYQQS

-865 RQTGAAFE
+865 KQVGAAFE
-873 QVRAQVLGRTRDL
+873 QVRASILCRERDL
-886 DKLRAEVSEMRA
+886 PTLRQEVSEMRA
-898 KMRDNLGTRLTTAGL
+898 KMRGNLGTRITAAGT
-913 GANAFDA
+913 AENAFQA
-920 GVPFDV
+920 TVPFDL

-941 YAALAWSDKHPALLQ
+941 YAALAWSREHHAVLR
-956 YTDNIRILEGLEQA
+956 YTDNIRILEGLEQD
-970 GLLPAAD
+970 GLIPAAD
-977 AGLLREAYKAY
+977 AALLREAYKAF
-988 RSAAH
+988 RAVAH
-993 RQALQKQAGVIA
+993 RQALQKEAGVVT
-1005 GDQFSAERRE
+1005 GDQFVVERKHVR
-1015 VMRIWQSLGL
+1015 RIWSELGL
-1025 STPPVGAA
+1025 S

>member
-1 MNLPLLVEIP
+1 MTLPALAELP
-11 AALLPLVA
+11 ATLLPLV
-19 RNRESLRAA
+19 
-28 VGAIQSESEGA
+28 
-39 AAGLIAG
+39 
-46 RTRSHN
+46 TRSEQ
-52 SQTDHPTPPFATPQ
+52 SFRTAVAVLEDDHGLASWTPERWAQFA
-66 SPVGAGSTR
+66 
-75 DEALPVPTQPDWS
+75 
-88 PDRWLQWD
+88 
-96 RVTAASDFVL
+96 RVTAASEFVIEQSVRDPL
-106 QQATQN
+106 M
-112 PVLLLDLAASG
+112 LLTLVQSG
-123 DLDRAFAPGEL
+123 ELDRAFAPGEL
-134 CAQIAAAVSQAATED
+134 CAQIATAVNAAQSED
-149 ELARA
+149 ELGRA
-154 LRRQRARHQIRIIWR
+154 LRRQRARHQVRIIWR
-169 DLTRQADLIQT
+169 DLTRQADLVQT
-180 CRDLSDMADACI
+180 CRDLSDMADATI
-192 DQAYQWLYLRHCQ
+192 DQAYQWLYSRHCE
-205 QFGTPMGRR
+205 QFGTPTGRR
-214 SGQPQHMVV
+214 SGLPQQMVI

-246 PEGGETEGAKR
+246 PEGGETVGVKR
-257 PLDNQEFFIRLGQR
+257 SLDNQEFFIRLGQR
-271 LIKALDPIT
+271 LIKALDPMT

-332 DQQAGAQLLD
+332 DQVAGAQLLD

-414 LKVLATL
+414 LKVLSTL

-427 PAAVIAELRDGYEFL
+427 PPAVISELREGYEFL

-454 RQTQMLPDGDQ
+454 RQTQMLPDGPQDQ
-465 DRARIAFMMG
+465 ARIAFMLG
-475 FTDWASFHQRLMQ
+475 FSDWAAFHEKLMF
-488 WRERTAWHFGEL
+488 WRGRVAWHFAQV
-500 IADPDEEAD
+500 IADPDEDEGAESE
-509 VPKEEIVGGEW
+509 VVVGGEW
-520 LPLWEDS
+520 LPLWEEA
-527 QDQDVACRQLYTAG
+527 QDEEAACRQLEEGG
-541 FNDPAKALKRLED
+541 FADASKALKALAG
-554 LRASPQLRAMQRL
+554 LRSSPQLRAMQRL

-581 QAVEHVDPDL
+581 QAVEHANPDL

-615 NPDALRRLLTLCAA
+615 NPGALRRLLTLCAA
-629 SPWIAEQIARFP
+629 SPWIAEQITRFP

-649 EARLFNPPL
+649 EGRLFKPPL

-683 ALRHFKLAHN
+683 ALRHFKLAHR
-693 LRVAASEIVGAL
+693 LRVAASEIAGSL

-732 TVARH
+732 TVAKYGTPLRT
-737 GVPKRP
+737 
-743 DGSDCDPG
+743 DGTLCDPG
-751 FVIVGY
+751 FIIVGY
-757 GKVGGIELGHGSD
+757 GKVGGLELGHGSD

-778 GDPNAETDG
+778 GDPQAETDG
-787 AKPIDSAQFFT
+787 PKSIDGAQFFT

-816 LYDVDMRLRPSGA
+816 LYEVDMRLRPSGA
-829 AGLLVSSVAA
+829 SGLLVSSLGA

-859 RVLVGC
+859 RVLVGS
-865 RQTGAAFE
+865 QDVGQAFE
-873 QVRAQVLGRTRDL
+873 KVRAQVLGKARDL
-886 DKLRAEVSEMRA
+886 ATLQQEVSEMRA
-898 KMRDNLGTRLTTAGL
+898 KMRDNLGTRSTAAGMA
-913 GANAFDA
+913 ANAFDA
-920 GVPFDV
+920 AAPFDL

-941 YAALAWSDKHPALLQ
+941 YAALAWSQSHPPLLRW
-956 YTDNIRILEGLEQA
+956 TDNIRILEQLEHEGLM
-970 GLLPAAD
+970 PAED
-977 AGLLREAYKAY
+977 ASLLREAYKAY

-993 RQALQKQAGVIA
+993 RQALQKDAGVIP
-1005 GDQFSAERRE
+1005 GDQFADERRQ
-1015 VMRIWQSLGL
+1015 VLRIWKEMGL
-1025 STPPVGAA
+1025 S

>member
-1 MNLPLLVEIP
+1 MSLPPLVDLP
-11 AALLPLVA
+11 AILLPFVTRA
-19 RNRESLRAA
+19 EQSLRDA
-28 VGAIQSESEGA
+28 V
-39 AAGLIAG
+39 
-46 RTRSHN
+46 
-52 SQTDHPTPPFATPQ
+52 
-66 SPVGAGSTR
+66 
-75 DEALPVPTQPDWS
+75 EALDDDHGLSTWTPE
-88 PDRWLQWD
+88 RWAQFS
-96 RVTAASDFVL
+96 RVTAASDFVTEQSVRDPL
-106 QQATQN
+106 M
-112 PVLLLDLAASG
+112 LLELVRSG
-123 DLDRAFAPGEL
+123 ELDRGYAPGEL
-134 CAQIAAAVSQAATED
+134 CAQIAAAVNAAETD
-149 ELARA
+149 EQLGRA
-154 LRRQRARHQIRIIWR
+154 LRRQRARHQVRIVWR
-169 DLTRQADLIQT
+169 DLTRQADLVQT
-180 CRDLSDMADACI
+180 CRDLSDMADASI
-192 DQAYQWLYLRHCQ
+192 DQAYQWLYARHCQ
-205 QFGTPMGRR
+205 QFGVPTGRR
-214 SGQPQHMVV
+214 SGEPQQMVV

-246 PEGGETEGAKR
+246 PEGGETVGVKR

-271 LIKALDPIT
+271 LIKALDPMT

-321 YAMIKARVVAG
+321 YAMIKSRVVAG
-332 DQQAGAQLLD
+332 DQVAGAQLQE

-414 LKVLATL
+414 LKVLSTL

-427 PAAVIAELRDGYEFL
+427 PPAVISELREGYEFL

-454 RQTQMLPDGDQ
+454 RQTQMLPDSAQDQ
-465 DRARIAFMMG
+465 ARIAFMLG
-475 FTDWASFHQRLMQ
+475 FADWPAFHERLMY
-488 WRERTAWHFGEL
+488 WRGRVAWHFAQV
-500 IADPDEEAD
+500 IADPDEEQGAENE
-509 VPKEEIVGGEW
+509 VVVGGEW
-520 LPLWEDS
+520 LPLWEEA
-527 QDQDVACRQLYTAG
+527 QDEEAACRQLQEGG
-541 FNDPAKALKRLED
+541 FADATQALKALAS
-554 LRASPQLRAMQRL
+554 LRGSPQLRAMQRL

-581 QAVEHVDPDL
+581 QAVEHANPDL

-615 NPDALRRLLTLCAA
+615 NPGALRRLLTLCAA
-629 SPWIAEQIARFP
+629 SPWIAEQITRFP

-649 EARLFNPPL
+649 EGRLFKPPL

-683 ALRHFKLAHN
+683 ALRHFKLAHR
-693 LRVAASEIVGAL
+693 LRVAASEIAGSL

-732 TVARH
+732 TVAKYGTPLRT
-737 GVPKRP
+737 
-743 DGSDCDPG
+743 DGTLCDPG
-751 FVIVGY
+751 FIIVGY
-757 GKVGGIELGHGSD
+757 GKVGGLELGHGSD

-778 GDPNAETDG
+778 GDPQAETDG
-787 AKPIDSAQFFT
+787 PKSIDGAQFFT

-816 LYDVDMRLRPSGA
+816 LYEVDMRLRPSGA
-829 AGLLVSSVAA
+829 SGLLVSSLGA

-859 RVLVGC
+859 RVLVGSDDVG
-865 RQTGAAFE
+865 RAFE
-873 QVRAQVLGRTRDL
+873 QVRAAILGKARDL
-886 DKLRAEVSEMRA
+886 PTLRQEVSEMRA
-898 KMRDNLGTRLTTAGL
+898 KMRDNLGSKSTAAGT
-913 GANAFDA
+913 GANAFEA
-920 GVPFDV
+920 TVPFDL

-941 YAALAWSDKHPALLQ
+941 YAALAWSETYPPLLRW
-956 YTDNIRILEGLEQA
+956 TDNIRILEELEKA
-970 GLLPAAD
+970 GLMPVED
-977 AGLLREAYKAY
+977 ASLLREAYKAY

-993 RQALQKQAGVIA
+993 RQALQKNAGVIP
-1005 GDQFSAERRE
+1005 GDQFADERRQ
-1015 VMRIWQSLGL
+1015 VMRIRRELGL
-1025 STPPVGAA
+1025 S

>member
-1 MNLPLLVEIP
+1 MSLPTLAELPAILLPKAQRAEQSFRDAV
-11 AALLPLVA
+11 AALDDDH
-19 RNRESLRAA
+19 
-28 VGAIQSESEGA
+28 
-39 AAGLIAG
+39 GLSAW
-46 RTRSHN
+46 
-52 SQTDHPTPPFATPQ
+52 TPQ
-66 SPVGAGSTR
+66 RWADFTR
-75 DEALPVPTQPDWS
+75 VC
-88 PDRWLQWD
+88 
-96 RVTAASDFVL
+96 AASDFVIEQSVRDPL
-106 QQATQN
+106 MLLELVAWGELDRGFAPDELCGQMAGAVQQA
-112 PVLLLDLAASG
+112 
-123 DLDRAFAPGEL
+123 E
-134 CAQIAAAVSQAATED
+134 TED
-149 ELARA
+149 ELGRV
-154 LRRQRARHQIRIIWR
+154 LRRQRTRQQVRIIWR
-169 DLTRQADLIQT
+169 DLTRQADLVQT
-180 CRDLSDMADACI
+180 CRDLSDMADASI
-192 DQAYQWLYLRHCQ
+192 DQAYQWLYQRHCV
-205 QFGTPMGRR
+205 QFGTPTGRR
-214 SGQPQHMVV
+214 SGEPQHMVI

-246 PEGGETEGAKR
+246 PEGGETVGVKR
-257 PLDNQEFFIRLGQR
+257 SLDNQEFFIRLGQK
-271 LIKALDPIT
+271 LIKALDPMT

-294 YGSSGALVLSFNA
+294 YGSAGALVLSFNA

-332 DQQAGAQLLD
+332 DQVAGAQLLD

-414 LKVLATL
+414 LKVLGTL

-427 PAAVIAELRDGYEFL
+427 PPAVIAELRNGYEFL

-454 RQTQMLPDGDQ
+454 RQTQMLPDGPEDQ
-465 DRARIAFMMG
+465 ARIAFMLG
-475 FTDWASFHQRLMQ
+475 FADWTAFHERLMY
-488 WRERTAWHFGEL
+488 WRGRVDWHFRQV
-500 IADPDEEAD
+500 IADPDEEEG
-509 VPKEEIVGGEW
+509 EESELVVGGEW
-520 LPLWEDS
+520 LPLWEES
-527 QDQDVACRQLYTAG
+527 QDEEAACRQLAEGG
-541 FNDPAKALKRLED
+541 FTDATKALKALAG
-554 LRASPQLRAMQRL
+554 LRSSPQLRAMQRL

-581 QAVEHVDPDL
+581 QAVEHTNPDL

-629 SPWIAEQIARFP
+629 SPWIAEQITRFP

-649 EARLFNPPL
+649 EGRLFKPPL

-683 ALRHFKLAHN
+683 ALRHFKLAHR
-693 LRVAASEIVGAL
+693 LRVAASEIAGSL

-737 GVPKRP
+737 GSPQRV
-743 DGSDCDPG
+743 DGTLCDPG
-751 FVIVGY
+751 FIIVGY

-778 GDPNAETDG
+778 GDPQAETDG
-787 AKPIDSAQFFT
+787 AKPIDGAQFFT

-803 IIHLLTAQTNSGQ
+803 IIHLLTTQTNSGQ
-816 LYDVDMRLRPSGA
+816 LYEVDMRLRPSGA
-829 AGLLVSSVAA
+829 SGLLVSSLGA
-839 FARYQEN
+839 FDRYQQN
-846 EAWTWEHQALVRA
+846 EAWTWEHQALIRA
-859 RVLVGC
+859 RVLVGS
-865 RQTGAAFE
+865 QDVGQAFE
-873 QVRAQVLGRTRDL
+873 QVRAKVLGQQRDL
-886 DKLRAEVSEMRA
+886 AKLRQEVSEMRA
-898 KMRDNLGTRLTTAGL
+898 KMRDNLGTKTTAAGT
-913 GANAFDA
+913 GANAFEA
-920 GVPFDV
+920 TAAFDL

-941 YAALAWSDKHPALLQ
+941 YAALAWSAQHPSLLR
-956 YTDNIRILEGLEQA
+956 YTDNIRILEGLEQV
-970 GLLPAAD
+970 GLMPAAD
-977 AGLLREAYKAY
+977 AHLLREVYKAY

-993 RQALQKQAGVIA
+993 RQALQNEAGTVA
-1005 GDQFSAERRE
+1005 GDQFADERRQ
-1015 VMRIWQSLGL
+1015 VMRIWRELGL
-1025 STPPVGAA
+1025 S

>member
-1 MNLPLLVEIP
+1 MTLPVLAELP
-11 AALLPLVA
+11 AILLPLV
-19 RNRESLRAA
+19 
-28 VGAIQSESEGA
+28 
-39 AAGLIAG
+39 
-46 RTRSHN
+46 TRSEQSFRTAVAALEDDLGFSN
-52 SQTDHPTPPFATPQ
+52 WTPERWAQFA
-66 SPVGAGSTR
+66 
-75 DEALPVPTQPDWS
+75 
-88 PDRWLQWD
+88 
-96 RVTAASDFVL
+96 RVSAASDFVIEQSVRDPL
-106 QQATQN
+106 M
-112 PVLLLDLAASG
+112 LLSLVQSG
-123 DLDRAFAPGEL
+123 ELDRPFAPGEL
-134 CAQIAAAVSQAATED
+134 CAQIAAAVNTAQSED
-149 ELARA
+149 ELGRV
-154 LRRQRARHQIRIIWR
+154 LRRQRARHQVRIIWR
-169 DLTRQADLIQT
+169 DLNRQADLVQT
-180 CRDLSDMADACI
+180 CRDLSDMADATI
-192 DQAYQWLYLRHCQ
+192 DQAYQWLYSRHCQ
-205 QFGTPMGRR
+205 QFGTPTGRR
-214 SGQPQHMVV
+214 SGLPQQMVI

-246 PEGGETEGAKR
+246 PEGGETVGVKR
-257 PLDNQEFFIRLGQR
+257 ALDNQEFFIRLGQR
-271 LIKALDPIT
+271 LIKALDPMT

-332 DQQAGAQLLD
+332 DQAAGAQLLD

-414 LKVLATL
+414 LKVLSTL

-427 PAAVIAELRDGYEFL
+427 PPAVISELREGYEFL

-454 RQTQMLPDGDQ
+454 RQTQMLPDGAQDQ
-465 DRARIAFMMG
+465 ARIAFMLG
-475 FTDWASFHQRLMQ
+475 FADWHAFHEKLMF
-488 WRERTAWHFGEL
+488 WRGRVAWHFAQV
-500 IADPDEEAD
+500 IADPDEEEGAD
-509 VPKEEIVGGEW
+509 CEVVVGGEW
-520 LPLWEDS
+520 LPLWEEA
-527 QDQDVACRQLYTAG
+527 QDEEAACRQLEEGG
-541 FNDPAKALKRLED
+541 FADATKALKALAS
-554 LRASPQLRAMQRL
+554 LRGSPQLRAMQRL

-581 QAVEHVDPDL
+581 QAVEHDNPDL

-615 NPDALRRLLTLCAA
+615 NPGALRRLLTLCAA
-629 SPWIAEQIARFP
+629 SPWIAEQITRFP

-649 EARLFNPPL
+649 EGRLFKPPL

-683 ALRHFKLAHN
+683 ALRHFKLAHR
-693 LRVAASEIVGAL
+693 LRVAASEIAGSL

-732 TVARH
+732 TVAKYGTPLRT
-737 GVPKRP
+737 
-743 DGSDCDPG
+743 DGSLCDPG
-751 FVIVGY
+751 FIIVGY
-757 GKVGGIELGHGSD
+757 GKVGGLELGHGSD

-778 GDPNAETDG
+778 GDPQAETDG
-787 AKPIDSAQFFT
+787 PKPIDGAQFFT

-816 LYDVDMRLRPSGA
+816 LYEVDMRLRPSGA
-829 AGLLVSSVAA
+829 SGLLVSSLGA
-839 FARYQEN
+839 FERYQEN

-859 RVLVGC
+859 RVLVGS
-865 RQTGAAFE
+865 QDVGQAFE
-873 QVRAQVLGRTRDL
+873 KVRAQVLGKARDL
-886 DKLRAEVSEMRA
+886 EKLQQEVSEMRA
-898 KMRDNLGTRLTTAGL
+898 KMRDNLGSKSTAAGTA
-913 GANAFDA
+913 ANAFEA
-920 GVPFDV
+920 TAPFDL

-941 YAALAWSDKHPALLQ
+941 YAALAWSHSHPPLLRW
-956 YTDNIRILEGLEQA
+956 TDNIRILEELEHEGLM
-970 GLLPAAD
+970 PAED
-977 AGLLREAYKAY
+977 ASLLREAYKAY

-993 RQALQKQAGVIA
+993 RQALQKDAGVIA
-1005 GDQFSAERRE
+1005 GDQFVEERRQ
-1015 VMRIWQSLGL
+1015 VLRIWKKLGL
-1025 STPPVGAA
+1025 S

>member
-1 MNLPLLVEIP
+1 MSLPLLADFP
-11 AALLPLVA
+11 AILLPLIT
-19 RNRESLRAA
+19 RA
-28 VGAIQSESEGA
+28 QQTF
-39 AAGLIAG
+39 
-46 RTRSHN
+46 RTALADLS
-52 SQTDHPTPPFATPQ
+52 A
-66 SPVGAGSTR
+66 
-75 DEALPVPTQPDWS
+75 EALASFEAWPES
-88 PDRWLQWD
+88 RRLAFD
-96 RVTAASDFVL
+96 RVCAASDFVTE
-106 QQATQN
+106 QICRD
-112 PVLLLDLAASG
+112 PRMLLDMADA
-123 DLDRAFAPGEL
+123 GEL
-134 CAQIAAAVSQAATED
+134 ERSFSAGELRGQIANALGTATTDD
-149 ELARA
+149 ELGRN
-154 LRRQRARHQIRIIWR
+154 LRRQRMRHQVRIIWR
-169 DLTRQADLIQT
+169 DLTRQADLIET

-192 DQAYQWLYLRHCQ
+192 DLACQWLHERLCQ
-205 QFGTPMGRR
+205 QFGTPTGRR
-214 SGQPQHMVV
+214 TGLPQQMVI

-241 LIFAY
+241 LIFGY
-246 PEGGETEGAKR
+246 PEGGETVGVKR

-271 LIKALDPIT
+271 LIKALDPVT

-321 YAMIKARVVAG
+321 YAMIKARVVGG
-332 DQQAGAQLLD
+332 DQKAGAELLE

-366 LIQQEVRRKGMAD
+366 LIQQEVKRKGMAE
-379 NIKLGSGGIREVEFI
+379 NIKLGAGGIREVEFI

-414 LKVLATL
+414 FKVLKTL

-427 PAAVIAELRDGYEFL
+427 PGAVTEELREGYEFL

-454 RQTQMLPDGDQ
+454 RQTQMLPDNEQDQ
-465 DRARIAFMMG
+465 ARIALMMG
-475 FTDWASFHQRLMQ
+475 FSDWASFHERLMY
-488 WRERTAWHFGEL
+488 WRGRVSWHFRQV
-500 IADPDEEAD
+500 IADPDSDPDEEQEDDSD
-509 VPKEEIVGGEW
+509 VIVGGEW
-520 LPLWEDS
+520 LPLWEES
-527 QDQDVACRQLYTAG
+527 QDEEAASRQLSQAG
-541 FNDPAKALKRLED
+541 FVNAETAIRHLAN
-554 LRASPQLRAMQRL
+554 LRSSPHLRSMQRL
-567 GRERLDAFIPRLLA
+567 SRERLDAFIPRLLA
-581 QAVEHVDPDL
+581 QAVEHAKPDL

-649 EARLFNPPL
+649 EGRLFNPPL

-667 ERLTRIPE
+667 ERLIRIPE

-683 ALRHFKLAHN
+683 ALRHFKLAHS
-693 LRVAASEIVGAL
+693 LRVAASEITGSL

-723 QVLALAWRQ
+723 QVLALAWRHS
-732 TVARH
+732 VARH
-737 GVPKRP
+737 GTPSRP
-743 DGSDCDPG
+743 DGTLCDPG

-778 GDPNAETDG
+778 GDPQTETDG
-787 AKPIDSAQFFT
+787 ARPIDSAQFFT

-803 IIHLLTAQTNSGQ
+803 IIHLLTTQTNSGQ

-829 AGLLVSSVAA
+829 SGLLVSSLGA
-839 FARYQEN
+839 FARYQDK

-859 RVLVGC
+859 RVL
-865 RQTGAAFE
+865 TGSPDLGRE
-873 QVRAQVLGRTRDL
+873 VEKVRADVLGRERDL

-898 KMRDNLGTRLTTAGL
+898 KMRDNLGSRLTAAGR
-913 GANAFDA
+913 GANAFESSM
-920 GVPFDV
+920 PFDL

-941 YAALAWSDKHPALLQ
+941 YAALAWSREHPGLLQ
-956 YTDNIRILEGLEQA
+956 YTDNIRILEGLEEA
-970 GLLPAAD
+970 GLLPDAD
-977 AGLLREAYKAY
+977 ASLLREAYKAY

-993 RQALQKQAGVIA
+993 RQALQKQAGVVS
-1005 GDQFSAERRE
+1005 GDQFHCERRE
-1015 VMRIWQSLGL
+1015 VMRIWAQMGL
-1025 STPPVGAA
+1025 S

>member
-1 MNLPLLVEIP
+1 MSLPTLADLPAILLP
-11 AALLPLVA
+11 AASRA
-19 RNRESLRAA
+19 EQSFRAA
-28 VGAIQSESEGA
+28 VAVLEDDH
-39 AAGLIAG
+39 GLAQWTTQ
-46 RTRSHN
+46 RWA
-52 SQTDHPTPPFATPQ
+52 QFA
-66 SPVGAGSTR
+66 
-75 DEALPVPTQPDWS
+75 
-88 PDRWLQWD
+88 
-96 RVTAASDFVL
+96 RVSAASDFFIEQSL
-106 QQATQN
+106 RD
-112 PVLLLDLAASG
+112 PLMLLELAQFG
-123 DLDRAFAPGEL
+123 DLDRGFAPGEM
-134 CAQIAAAVSQAATED
+134 CGQVAAALQPVETED
-149 ELARA
+149 ELGRA
-154 LRRQRARHQIRIIWR
+154 LRRQRTRQQVRIIWR
-169 DLTRQADLIQT
+169 DLTRQADLVQT
-180 CRDLSDMADACI
+180 CRDLSDLADACI
-192 DQAYQWLYLRHCQ
+192 DQAYQWLYPRHCQ
-205 QFGTPMGRR
+205 QFGTPTGRR
-214 SGQPQHMVV
+214 SGEPQPMVI

-246 PEGGETEGAKR
+246 PEGGETVGVKR
-257 PLDNQEFFIRLGQR
+257 ALDNQEFFIRLGQR
-271 LIKALDPIT
+271 LIKSLDPIT

-294 YGSSGALVLSFNA
+294 YGSAGALVLSFNA

-332 DQQAGAQLLD
+332 DQVAGAQLLEL
-342 MLRPFVYRRYLDFSA
+342 LRPFVYRRYLDFSA

-366 LIQQEVRRKGMAD
+366 LIQQEVRRKGMAE

-414 LKVLATL
+414 LKVLGTL

-427 PAAVIAELRDGYEFL
+427 PPAVIGELRSGYEFL

-454 RQTQMLPDGDQ
+454 RQTQMLPDDEK

-475 FTDWASFHQRLMQ
+475 FDSWAAFHERLMH
-488 WRERTAWHFGEL
+488 WRGRVDWHFRQV
-500 IADPDEEAD
+500 IADPDEEDGAEGE
-509 VPKEEIVGGEW
+509 VMVGGEW
-520 LPLWEDS
+520 LPLWEES
-527 QDQDVACRQLYTAG
+527 QDEEAACRQLQEGG
-541 FNDPAKALKRLED
+541 FKDAAKALKQLAA
-554 LRASPQLRAMQRL
+554 LRTSPQLRAMQRL

-581 QAVEHVDPDL
+581 QAVEHADPDL

-615 NPDALRRLLTLCAA
+615 NPGALRRLLTLCAA
-629 SPWIAEQIARFP
+629 SPWIAEQITRFP
-641 LLLDELLN
+641 MLLDELLN
-649 EARLFNPPL
+649 EGRLFKPPL

-683 ALRHFKLAHN
+683 ALRHFKLAHR
-693 LRVAASEIVGAL
+693 LRVAASEISGSL

-737 GVPKRP
+737 GSPRRV
-743 DGSDCDPG
+743 DGSLCDPG
-751 FVIVGY
+751 FIIVGY

-787 AKPIDSAQFFT
+787 AKPIDTAQFFT

-803 IIHLLTAQTNSGQ
+803 IIHLLTTQTNSGQ
-816 LYDVDMRLRPSGA
+816 LYEVDMRLRPSGA
-829 AGLLVSSVAA
+829 SGLLVSSLGA
-839 FARYQEN
+839 FERYQQN
-846 EAWTWEHQALVRA
+846 EAWTWEHQALIRA

-865 RQTGAAFE
+865 KEVGTAFE
-873 QVRAQVLGRTRDL
+873 KVRAAVLGRERDL
-886 DKLRAEVSEMRA
+886 PTLRQEVSEMRA
-898 KMRDNLGTRLTTAGL
+898 KMRDNLGSKATAAGTA
-913 GANAFDA
+913 ANAFEA
-920 GVPFDV
+920 TAPFDI

-941 YAALAWSDKHPALLQ
+941 YATLAWSKAHPALLR

-970 GLLPAAD
+970 GLIPATD
-977 AGLLREAYKAY
+977 ANLLREAYKAY

-993 RQALQKQAGVIA
+993 RQALQKEAGVIA
-1005 GDQFSAERRE
+1005 GDQFAVERRD
-1015 VMRIWQSLGL
+1015 VMRIWTELGL
-1025 STPPVGAA
+1025 S

>member
-1 MNLPLLVEIP
+1 MTLPALAELP
-11 AALLPLVA
+11 AILLPLV
-19 RNRESLRAA
+19 
-28 VGAIQSESEGA
+28 
-39 AAGLIAG
+39 
-46 RTRSHN
+46 TRSEQ
-52 SQTDHPTPPFATPQ
+52 SFRTAVASLEDDHGLAHWTPERWAQ
-66 SPVGAGSTR
+66 LARVG
-75 DEALPVPTQPDWS
+75 
-88 PDRWLQWD
+88 
-96 RVTAASDFVL
+96 AASDFVIEQSVRDPL
-106 QQATQN
+106 M
-112 PVLLLDLAASG
+112 LLSLVQSG
-123 DLDRAFAPGEL
+123 ELDRPFAPGEL
-134 CAQIAAAVSQAATED
+134 CAQIAAAVNTAQSED
-149 ELARA
+149 ELGRV
-154 LRRQRARHQIRIIWR
+154 LRRQRARHQVRIIWR
-169 DLTRQADLIQT
+169 DLNRQADLVQT
-180 CRDLSDMADACI
+180 CRDLSDMADATI
-192 DQAYQWLYLRHCQ
+192 DQAYQWLYSRHCQ
-205 QFGTPMGRR
+205 QFGTPTGRR
-214 SGQPQHMVV
+214 SGLPQQMVI

-246 PEGGETEGAKR
+246 PEGGETVGVKR
-257 PLDNQEFFIRLGQR
+257 ALDNQEFFIRLGQR
-271 LIKALDPIT
+271 LIKALDPMT

-332 DQQAGAQLLD
+332 DQAAGAQLLD

-414 LKVLATL
+414 LKVLSTL

-427 PAAVIAELRDGYEFL
+427 PPAVISELREGYEFL

-454 RQTQMLPDGDQ
+454 RQTQMLPDGAQDQ
-465 DRARIAFMMG
+465 ARIAFMLG
-475 FTDWASFHQRLMQ
+475 FADWDAFHEKLMF
-488 WRERTAWHFGEL
+488 WRGRVAWHFAQV
-500 IADPDEEAD
+500 IADPDEEEGAD
-509 VPKEEIVGGEW
+509 CEVVVGGEW
-520 LPLWEDS
+520 LPLWEEA
-527 QDQDVACRQLYTAG
+527 QDEEAACRQLEEGG
-541 FNDPAKALKRLED
+541 FKDANKALKALAG
-554 LRASPQLRAMQRL
+554 LRGSPQLRAMQRL

-581 QAVEHVDPDL
+581 QAVEHANPDL

-615 NPDALRRLLTLCAA
+615 NPGALRRLLTLCAA
-629 SPWIAEQIARFP
+629 SPWIAEQITRFP

-649 EARLFNPPL
+649 EGRLFKPPL

-683 ALRHFKLAHN
+683 ALRHFKLAHR
-693 LRVAASEIVGAL
+693 LRVAASEIAGSL

-732 TVARH
+732 TVAKYGTPLRT
-737 GVPKRP
+737 
-743 DGSDCDPG
+743 DGTLCDPG
-751 FVIVGY
+751 FIIVGY
-757 GKVGGIELGHGSD
+757 GKVGGLELGHGSD

-778 GDPNAETDG
+778 GDPQAETDG
-787 AKPIDSAQFFT
+787 PKPIDGAQFFT

-816 LYDVDMRLRPSGA
+816 LYEVDMRLRPSGA
-829 AGLLVSSVAA
+829 SGLLVSSLGA

-859 RVLVGC
+859 RVLVGS
-865 RQTGAAFE
+865 QDVGQAFE
-873 QVRAQVLGRTRDL
+873 KVRAQVLGKARDL
-886 DKLRAEVSEMRA
+886 AKLQQEVSEMRA
-898 KMRDNLGTRLTTAGL
+898 KMRDNLGSKGTAAGTA
-913 GANAFDA
+913 ANAFEA
-920 GVPFDV
+920 TAPFDL

-941 YAALAWSDKHPALLQ
+941 YAALAWSHSHPPLLRW
-956 YTDNIRILEGLEQA
+956 TDNIRILEELEHEGLM
-970 GLLPAAD
+970 PAED
-977 AGLLREAYKAY
+977 ASLLREAYKAY

-993 RQALQKQAGVIA
+993 RQALQKDAGVIQ
-1005 GDQFSAERRE
+1005 GDQFVEERQQ
-1015 VMRIWQSLGL
+1015 VLRIWKELGL
-1025 STPPVGAA
+1025 S

>member
-1 MNLPLLVEIP
+1 MTLPVLAELP
-11 AALLPLVA
+11 AILLPLV
-19 RNRESLRAA
+19 
-28 VGAIQSESEGA
+28 
-39 AAGLIAG
+39 
-46 RTRSHN
+46 TRSEQ
-52 SQTDHPTPPFATPQ
+52 SFRTAVASLEDDHGFANWTPERWAQFA
-66 SPVGAGSTR
+66 
-75 DEALPVPTQPDWS
+75 
-88 PDRWLQWD
+88 
-96 RVTAASDFVL
+96 RVSAASDFVIEQSVRDPL
-106 QQATQN
+106 M
-112 PVLLLDLAASG
+112 LLSLVQSG
-123 DLDRAFAPGEL
+123 ELDRPFAPGEL
-134 CAQIAAAVSQAATED
+134 CAQIAAAVSEAQSED
-149 ELARA
+149 ELGRV
-154 LRRQRARHQIRIIWR
+154 LRRQRARHQVRIIWR
-169 DLTRQADLIQT
+169 DLNRQADLVQT
-180 CRDLSDMADACI
+180 CRDLSDMADATI
-192 DQAYQWLYLRHCQ
+192 DQAYQWLYSRHCQ
-205 QFGTPMGRR
+205 QFGTPTGRR
-214 SGQPQHMVV
+214 SGLPQQMVI

-246 PEGGETEGAKR
+246 PEGGETVGVKR
-257 PLDNQEFFIRLGQR
+257 ALDNQEFFIRLGQR
-271 LIKALDPIT
+271 LIKALDPMT

-332 DQQAGAQLLD
+332 DQVAGAQLLD

-414 LKVLATL
+414 LKVLSTL

-427 PAAVIAELRDGYEFL
+427 PPAVISELREGYEFL

-454 RQTQMLPDGDQ
+454 RQTQMLPDGAQDQ
-465 DRARIAFMMG
+465 ARIAFMLG
-475 FTDWASFHQRLMQ
+475 FADWEAFHEKLMF
-488 WRERTAWHFGEL
+488 WRGRVAWHFAQV
-500 IADPDEEAD
+500 IADPDEEEGASCE
-509 VPKEEIVGGEW
+509 VVVGGEW
-520 LPLWEDS
+520 LPLWEEA
-527 QDQDVACRQLYTAG
+527 QDEEAACRQLEEGG
-541 FNDPAKALKRLED
+541 FADATKALKALAS
-554 LRASPQLRAMQRL
+554 LRSSPQLRAMQRL

-581 QAVEHVDPDL
+581 QAVEHDNPDL

-615 NPDALRRLLTLCAA
+615 NPGALRRLLTLCAA
-629 SPWIAEQIARFP
+629 SPWIAEQITRFP

-649 EARLFNPPL
+649 EGRLFKPPL

-683 ALRHFKLAHN
+683 ALRHFKLAHR
-693 LRVAASEIVGAL
+693 LRVAASEIAGSL

-732 TVARH
+732 TVAKYGTPLRT
-737 GVPKRP
+737 
-743 DGSDCDPG
+743 DGTLCDPG
-751 FVIVGY
+751 FIIVGY
-757 GKVGGIELGHGSD
+757 GKVGGLELGHGSD

-778 GDPNAETDG
+778 GDPQAETDG
-787 AKPIDSAQFFT
+787 PKPIDGAQFFT

-816 LYDVDMRLRPSGA
+816 LYEVDMRLRPSGA
-829 AGLLVSSVAA
+829 SGLLVSSLGA
-839 FARYQEN
+839 FERYQEN

-859 RVLVGC
+859 RVLVGS
-865 RQTGAAFE
+865 QDVGQAFE
-873 QVRAQVLGRTRDL
+873 KVRAQVLGKARDL
-886 DKLRAEVSEMRA
+886 AKLQQEVSEMRA
-898 KMRDNLGTRLTTAGL
+898 KMRDNLGSKGTAAGTA
-913 GANAFDA
+913 ANAFEA
-920 GVPFDV
+920 TAPFDL

-941 YAALAWSDKHPALLQ
+941 YAALAWSHNHPPLLRW
-956 YTDNIRILEGLEQA
+956 TDNIRILEELEHEGLM
-970 GLLPAAD
+970 PAED
-977 AGLLREAYKAY
+977 ASLLREAYKAY

-993 RQALQKQAGVIA
+993 RQALQKDAGVIA
-1005 GDQFSAERRE
+1005 GDQFADERRQ
-1015 VMRIWQSLGL
+1015 VLRIWKELGL
-1025 STPPVGAA
+1025 S

>member
-1 MNLPLLVEIP
+1 MSLPALAVLPAILLPFVSRAEQSFRTAV
-11 AALLPLVA
+11 AALDDDHGL
-19 RNRESLRAA
+19 
-28 VGAIQSESEGA
+28 
-39 AAGLIAG
+39 AG
-46 RTRSHN
+46 
-52 SQTDHPTPPFATPQ
+52 
-66 SPVGAGSTR
+66 
-75 DEALPVPTQPDWS
+75 WS
-88 PDRWLQWD
+88 PERWAD
-96 RVTAASDFVL
+96 FARVSAASDFFIEQSVRDPL
-106 QQATQN
+106 M
-112 PVLLLDLAASG
+112 LLELVQFG
-123 DLDRAFAPGEL
+123 DLDRGFAPGEM
-134 CAQIAAAVSQAATED
+134 CGQIAAAVQQAQSED
-149 ELARA
+149 ELGRL
-154 LRRQRARHQIRIIWR
+154 LRRQRTRQQVRIIWR
-169 DLTRQADLIQT
+169 DLTRQADLVQT
-180 CRDLSDMADACI
+180 CRDLSDMADASI
-192 DQAYQWLYLRHCQ
+192 DQAYQWLYQRHCQ
-205 QFGTPMGRR
+205 QFGTPTGRR
-214 SGQPQHMVV
+214 SGEPQQMVI

-246 PEGGETEGAKR
+246 PEGGETVGVKR

-294 YGSSGALVLSFNA
+294 YGSAGALVLSFNA

-332 DQQAGAQLLD
+332 DQVAGAQLLE

-366 LIQQEVRRKGMAD
+366 LIQQEVRRKGMAE

-414 LKVLATL
+414 LKVLGTL

-427 PAAVIAELRDGYEFL
+427 PPAVIAELRNGYEFL

-454 RQTQMLPDGDQ
+454 RQTQMLPDDEKDQ
-465 DRARIAFMMG
+465 ARIAFMLG
-475 FTDWASFHQRLMQ
+475 FDNWAAFHEQLMY
-488 WRERTAWHFGEL
+488 WRGRVDWHFRQV
-500 IADPDEEAD
+500 IADPDEED
-509 VPKEEIVGGEW
+509 GEECQVAVGGEW
-520 LPLWEDS
+520 LPLWEEA
-527 QDQDVACRQLYTAG
+527 QDEEAASRQLEEGG
-541 FNDPAKALKRLED
+541 FKDAPKALKQLAA
-554 LRASPQLRAMQRL
+554 LRGSPQLRAMQRL

-581 QAVEHVDPDL
+581 QAVEHADPDL

-615 NPDALRRLLTLCAA
+615 NPGALRQLLTLCAA
-629 SPWIAEQIARFP
+629 SPWIAEQITRFP
-641 LLLDELLN
+641 MLLDELLN
-649 EARLFNPPL
+649 EGRLFKPPL

-683 ALRHFKLAHN
+683 ALRHFKLAHR
-693 LRVAASEIVGAL
+693 LRVAASEISGSL

-732 TVARH
+732 TVGKYGSPQRA
-737 GVPKRP
+737 
-743 DGSDCDPG
+743 DGTLCDPG
-751 FVIVGY
+751 FIIVGY

-787 AKPIDSAQFFT
+787 AKPIDTAQFFT

-803 IIHLLTAQTNSGQ
+803 IIHLLTTQTNSGQ
-816 LYDVDMRLRPSGA
+816 LYEVDMRLRPSGA
-829 AGLLVSSVAA
+829 SGLLVSSLGA
-839 FARYQEN
+839 FERYQQN
-846 EAWTWEHQALVRA
+846 EAWTWEHQALIRA

-865 RQTGAAFE
+865 KDVGSAFE
-873 QVRAQVLGRTRDL
+873 KVRAAVLGRERDL
-886 DKLRAEVSEMRA
+886 PTLRQEVSEMRA
-898 KMRDNLGTRLTTAGL
+898 KMRDNLGSKATAAGTA
-913 GANAFDA
+913 ANAFDA
-920 GVPFDV
+920 AAPFDL

-941 YAALAWSDKHPALLQ
+941 YATLAWSKEHPALLR

-970 GLLPAAD
+970 GLIPATD
-977 AGLLREAYKAY
+977 AALLREAYKAY

-993 RQALQKQAGVIA
+993 RQALQKEAGVIG
-1005 GDQFSAERRE
+1005 GDQFMVERRD
-1015 VMRIWQSLGL
+1015 VMRIWAELGL
-1025 STPPVGAA
+1025 S

>member
-1 MNLPLLVEIP
+1 MSLPTLAELPAILLPKAQRAEQSFRDAV
-11 AALLPLVA
+11 AAL
-19 RNRESLRAA
+19 EDDH
-28 VGAIQSESEGA
+28 
-39 AAGLIAG
+39 GLSAW
-46 RTRSHN
+46 
-52 SQTDHPTPPFATPQ
+52 TPQ
-66 SPVGAGSTR
+66 
-75 DEALPVPTQPDWS
+75 
-88 PDRWLQWD
+88 RWAD
-96 RVTAASDFVL
+96 FARVCAASDFVIEQSVRDPL
-106 QQATQN
+106 M
-112 PVLLLDLAASG
+112 LLELAAWG
-123 DLDRAFAPGEL
+123 ELDRGFAPGEL
-134 CAQIAAAVSQAATED
+134 CGQIAGAVQQAETED
-149 ELARA
+149 ELGRV
-154 LRRQRARHQIRIIWR
+154 LRRQRTRQQVRIIWR
-169 DLTRQADLIQT
+169 DLTRQADLVQT
-180 CRDLSDMADACI
+180 CRDLSDMADASI
-192 DQAYQWLYLRHCQ
+192 DQAYQWLYQRHCV
-205 QFGTPMGRR
+205 QFGTPTGRR
-214 SGQPQHMVV
+214 SGEPQHMVI

-246 PEGGETEGAKR
+246 PEGGETVGVKR
-257 PLDNQEFFIRLGQR
+257 SLDNQEFFIRLGQK
-271 LIKALDPIT
+271 LIKALDPMT

-294 YGSSGALVLSFNA
+294 YGSAGALVLSFNA

-332 DQQAGAQLLD
+332 DQVAGAQLLD

-414 LKVLATL
+414 LKVLGTL

-427 PAAVIAELRDGYEFL
+427 PPAVIAELRNGYEFL

-454 RQTQMLPDGDQ
+454 RQTQMLPDSPEDQ
-465 DRARIAFMMG
+465 VRIAFMLG
-475 FTDWASFHQRLMQ
+475 FADWAAFHERLMY
-488 WRERTAWHFGEL
+488 WRGRVDWHFRQV
-500 IADPDEEAD
+500 IADPDEEEGAESEL
-509 VPKEEIVGGEW
+509 VVGGEW
-520 LPLWEDS
+520 LPLWEES
-527 QDQDVACRQLYTAG
+527 QDEEAACRQLAEGG
-541 FNDPAKALKRLED
+541 FTDATKALKALAS
-554 LRASPQLRAMQRL
+554 LRNSPQLRAMQRL

-581 QAVEHVDPDL
+581 QAVEHANPDL

-629 SPWIAEQIARFP
+629 SPWIAEQITRFP

-649 EARLFNPPL
+649 EGRLFKPPL

-683 ALRHFKLAHN
+683 ALRHFKLAHR
-693 LRVAASEIVGAL
+693 LRVAASEIAGSL

-737 GVPKRP
+737 GSPQRL
-743 DGSDCDPG
+743 DGTLCDPG
-751 FVIVGY
+751 FIIVGY

-778 GDPNAETDG
+778 GDPQAETDG
-787 AKPIDSAQFFT
+787 AKPIDGAQFFT

-803 IIHLLTAQTNSGQ
+803 IIHLLTTQTNSGQ
-816 LYDVDMRLRPSGA
+816 LYEVDMRLRPSGA
-829 AGLLVSSVAA
+829 SGLLVSSLGA
-839 FARYQEN
+839 FDRYQQN
-846 EAWTWEHQALVRA
+846 EAWTWEHQALIRA
-859 RVLVGC
+859 RVLVGS
-865 RQTGAAFE
+865 QDVGQAFE
-873 QVRAQVLGRTRDL
+873 QVRAKVLGRERDL
-886 DKLRAEVSEMRA
+886 AKLRQEVSEMRA
-898 KMRDNLGTRLTTAGL
+898 KMRDNLGTKATAAGT

-920 GVPFDV
+920 TVLFDL

-941 YAALAWSDKHPALLQ
+941 YAALAWSAQHPSLLR
-956 YTDNIRILEGLEQA
+956 YTDNIRILEGLEQV
-970 GLLPAAD
+970 GLMPAVD
-977 AGLLREAYKAY
+977 AHLLREVYKAY

-993 RQALQKQAGVIA
+993 RQALQNEAGTVP
-1005 GDQFSAERRE
+1005 GDQFADERRQ
-1015 VMRIWQSLGL
+1015 VMRIWQALGL
-1025 STPPVGAA
+1025 G

>member
-1 MNLPLLVEIP
+1 MTLPALAELP
-11 AALLPLVA
+11 AILLPLVS
-19 RNRESLRAA
+19 RSEQSFRTA
-28 VGAIQSESEGA
+28 VAQLED
-39 AAGLIAG
+39 
-46 RTRSHN
+46 
-52 SQTDHPTPPFATPQ
+52 DHGFSTWTPERWAQFA
-66 SPVGAGSTR
+66 
-75 DEALPVPTQPDWS
+75 
-88 PDRWLQWD
+88 
-96 RVTAASDFVL
+96 RVTAASDFVIEQSVRDPL
-106 QQATQN
+106 M
-112 PVLLLDLAASG
+112 LLSLVQSG
-123 DLDRAFAPGEL
+123 ELDRPFAPGEL
-134 CAQIAAAVSQAATED
+134 CAQIAAAATAAQTED
-149 ELARA
+149 ELGRV
-154 LRRQRARHQIRIIWR
+154 LRRQRARHQVRIIWR
-169 DLTRQADLIQT
+169 DLTRQADLVQT
-180 CRDLSDMADACI
+180 CRDLSDMADASI
-192 DQAYQWLYLRHCQ
+192 DQAYQWLYSRHCQ
-205 QFGTPMGRR
+205 QFGTPTGRR
-214 SGQPQHMVV
+214 SGLPQQMVI

-246 PEGGETEGAKR
+246 PEGGETVGVKR
-257 PLDNQEFFIRLGQR
+257 ALDNQEFFIRLGQR
-271 LIKALDPIT
+271 LIKALDPMT

-321 YAMIKARVVAG
+321 YAMIKSRVVAG
-332 DQQAGAQLLD
+332 DQVAGAQLQE

-414 LKVLATL
+414 LKVLGTL

-427 PAAVIAELRDGYEFL
+427 PPAVISELREGYEFL

-454 RQTQMLPDGDQ
+454 RQTQMLPDTAQDQ
-465 DRARIAFMMG
+465 ARIAFMLG
-475 FTDWASFHQRLMQ
+475 FADWDAFHEKLMF
-488 WRERTAWHFGEL
+488 WRGRVAWHFAQV
-500 IADPDEEAD
+500 IADPDEEEGAD
-509 VPKEEIVGGEW
+509 CEVVVGGEW
-520 LPLWEDS
+520 LPLWEEA
-527 QDQDVACRQLYTAG
+527 QDEEAACRQLEEGG
-541 FNDPAKALKRLED
+541 FADATKALKALAS
-554 LRASPQLRAMQRL
+554 LRSSPQLRAMQRL

-581 QAVEHVDPDL
+581 QAVEHDNPDL

-615 NPDALRRLLTLCAA
+615 NPGALRRLLTLCAA
-629 SPWIAEQIARFP
+629 SPWIAEQITRFP

-649 EARLFNPPL
+649 EGRLFKPPL

-683 ALRHFKLAHN
+683 ALRHFKLAHR
-693 LRVAASEIVGAL
+693 LRVAASEIAGSL

-732 TVARH
+732 TVAKYGTPLRT
-737 GVPKRP
+737 
-743 DGSDCDPG
+743 DGTLCDPG
-751 FVIVGY
+751 FIIVGY

-778 GDPNAETDG
+778 GDPQAETDG
-787 AKPIDSAQFFT
+787 AKPIDGAQFFT

-816 LYDVDMRLRPSGA
+816 LYEVDMRLRPSGA
-829 AGLLVSSVAA
+829 SGLLVSSLGA

-859 RVLVGC
+859 RVLVGS
-865 RQTGAAFE
+865 QDVGQAFE
-873 QVRAQVLGRTRDL
+873 KVRAQVLGKTRDL
-886 DKLRAEVSEMRA
+886 AKLQQEVSEMRA
-898 KMRDNLGTRLTTAGL
+898 KMRDNLGSKSTAAGT
-913 GANAFDA
+913 GANAFEA
-920 GVPFDV
+920 TAPFDL

-941 YAALAWSDKHPALLQ
+941 YAALAWSQSHPPLLRW
-956 YTDNIRILEGLEQA
+956 TDNIRILEELEHEGLMPVE
-970 GLLPAAD
+970 D
-977 AGLLREAYKAY
+977 ASLLREAYKAY

-993 RQALQKQAGVIA
+993 RQALQKDAGVIP
-1005 GDQFSAERRE
+1005 GDQFADERRQ
-1015 VMRIWQSLGL
+1015 VMRIWRELGL
-1025 STPPVGAA
+1025 S